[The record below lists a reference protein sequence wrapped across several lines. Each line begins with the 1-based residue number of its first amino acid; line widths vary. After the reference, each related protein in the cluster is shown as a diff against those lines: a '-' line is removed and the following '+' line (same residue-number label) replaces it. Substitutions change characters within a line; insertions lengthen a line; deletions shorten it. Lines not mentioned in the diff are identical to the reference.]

1 MSSPVSKQDA
11 ISAVLQRAQRDIP
24 PELTGASISE
34 RIQVLAKPLTV
45 DGARRCAELLQVL
58 GFVSQSERLFA
69 DLASHLPD
77 SPVGLAG
84 LAQLA
89 MNRKDWNTA
98 LLRWDSLISKFPQ
111 RKEVNWMNARAR
123 ALGEL
128 GRPSEVAEE
137 GAAASKISMAQAEM
151 RSRRWDEALA
161 LWNEILASSPE
172 GQPGALHWRTGR
184 ATALLE
190 LGRYDDAERDLREV
204 LGADPWALPALR
216 LILRARCS
224 LGRYAAALTE
234 LRASVFGS
242 AEVPALFSMK
252 IQILAALGLFRQAR
266 GSFAL
271 LLKHAADFEV
281 FEMLFA
287 EAPRLHE
294 GWSLMQIRLHL
305 LRELRKL
312 SPENAAPVDILSARI
327 QLALKNYA
335 DLQGTAG
342 RIGKRDTNQEIDHHL
357 RSVADASRG
366 VLFPDFQKPKIFGI
380 GLSRTGTLTLATA
393 LEKLGL
399 RTLHWNNPL
408 TGELISEGDLH
419 LYDAFTDIPICTF
432 FEKQF
437 HTFPNAKFVY
447 TTRPIESW
455 CNSFEA
461 HWQRV
466 HGLAGFEQIK
476 QAFASGMEFSYG
488 SYFREI
494 HSQLFLRHASA
505 ADAYNSYDKRVRQF
519 FDGERQQRFMEF
531 NVFDGDGWA
540 KLCGFLGKAI
550 PDVPF
555 PFENRRLG

>member
-1 MSSPVSKQDA
+1 MASPVSEHDA
-11 ISAVLQRAQRDIP
+11 ISAVLQRAQRDIR
-24 PELTGASISE
+24 PELTGATISE
-34 RIQVLAKPLTV
+34 RIQVLAKPQTV
-45 DGARRCAELLQVL
+45 DGARRCAELLQSL

-69 DLASHLPD
+69 DLASHFPD

-89 MNRKDWNTA
+89 MNRKDWDAA
-98 LLRWDSLISKFPQ
+98 LLWWDSLISTFPQ
-111 RKEVNWMNARAR
+111 RREVNWINARAR
-123 ALGEL
+123 ALEEL
-128 GRPSEVAEE
+128 GRASEVADD
-137 GAAASKISMAQAEM
+137 GTAASNISMAQAAM

-161 LWNEILASSPE
+161 LWNELLASSPK
-172 GQPGALHWRTGR
+172 GHPGALHWRTGR
-184 ATALLE
+184 ATAWLE
-190 LGRYDDAERDLREV
+190 LGRHDDAERDLEEV
-204 LGADPWALPALR
+204 LGADPWALSALR
-216 LILRARCS
+216 LILRVQCS
-224 LGRYAAALTE
+224 LGRYAAALRE
-234 LRASVFGS
+234 LRSSVFGS

-266 GSFAL
+266 ESFAL

-294 GWSLMQIRLHL
+294 GWSLTQIRLHL

-312 SPENAAPVDILSARI
+312 SSEDAAPVDILRARI
-327 QLALKNYA
+327 QLALRNYA
-335 DLQGTAG
+335 DLQVTAG
-342 RIGKRDTNQEIDHHL
+342 RIGKHDTKQEIDQRL
-357 RSVADASRG
+357 LSVADASRG
-366 VLFPDFQKPKIFGI
+366 LLFPDFQKPKIFGI

-393 LEKLGL
+393 LETLGL
-399 RTLHWNNPL
+399 RTLHWTNPL

-419 LYDAFTDIPICTF
+419 LFDAFTDIPICTC

-437 HTFPNAKFVY
+437 HTFPNAKFIY

-455 CNSFEA
+455 RKSFEA

-476 QAFASGMEFSYG
+476 HAFASGMEFSYG

-494 HSQLFLRHASA
+494 HSQLFLRHADA
-505 ADAYNSYDKRVRQF
+505 AAAYNSYDKRVRQF
-519 FDGERQQRFMEF
+519 FYGERQQRFIEF
-531 NVFDGDGWA
+531 NVFTGDSWA
-540 KLCGFLGKAI
+540 KLCGFLGKEI
-550 PDVPF
+550 PDLPF